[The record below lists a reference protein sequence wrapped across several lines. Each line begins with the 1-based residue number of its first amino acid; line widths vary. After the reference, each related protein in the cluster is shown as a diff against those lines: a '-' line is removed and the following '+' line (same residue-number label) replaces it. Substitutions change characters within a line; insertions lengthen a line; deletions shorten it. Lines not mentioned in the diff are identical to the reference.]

1 MKVHVKIGDRIF
13 DVDIESINTRPI
25 IARVEGEE
33 FEVWPENGIHDEGSE
48 KPAVV
53 SSEKLT
59 VQAAPPP
66 AAAGGNEKLLV
77 APLPGTI
84 IEVFVKPGEYVETGH
99 VVLVIEA
106 MKMKNSIRSVRS
118 GKVAAVLVSAGQTV
132 MHKQPLL
139 EFEA

>member
-25 IARVEGEE
+25 IARVEGDE
-33 FEVWPENGIHDEGSE
+33 FEVWPENGIQAEGGE
-48 KPAVV
+48 NPALIPLGVA
-53 SSEKLT
+53 T
-59 VQAAPPP
+59 APTTQP
-66 AAAGGNEKLLV
+66 ASASTPGEKLLV
-77 APLPGTI
+77 APLPGTV

-132 MHKQPLL
+132 MHKQPLV

>member
-1 MKVHVKIGDRIF
+1 MKVHVKIGDRVF

-25 IARVEGEE
+25 IATVEGEE
-33 FEVWPENGIHDEGSE
+33 FEVWPENGIQAEGSE
-48 KPAVV
+48 DLISP
-53 SSEKLT
+53 SEHSTLPT
-59 VQAAPPP
+59 EPTPPST
-66 AAAGGNEKLLV
+66 AEEKLLV
-77 APLPGTI
+77 APLPGTV

-106 MKMKNSIRSVRS
+106 MKMKNSIRSVRA

-132 MHKQPLL
+132 MHKQPLV